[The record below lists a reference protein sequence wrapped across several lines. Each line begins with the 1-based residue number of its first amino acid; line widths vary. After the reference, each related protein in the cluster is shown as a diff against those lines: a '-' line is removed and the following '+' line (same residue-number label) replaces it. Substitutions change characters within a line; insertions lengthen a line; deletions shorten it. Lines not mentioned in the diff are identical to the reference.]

1 MSPCPW
7 EALLPS
13 VGTDALGDAAYA
25 AVEQHVESC
34 PDCKFALEELAHR
47 WVDHPAVLPCPERSP
62 RIPGFEIQCELGRGG
77 MGVVYLATEKGLDR
91 PFALKVL
98 PGAVGTDTFSAA
110 RRELAARGPR
120 GFEHPPSQRRAALWL
135 WRGGRLAVP
144 GARIH
149 PWRQSQDEAGR
160 PASAEG
166 GCGPRPDGRPGRRL
180 HPRPRLAPPGQVRG
194 QEPVPPRRLNP
205 AIPLDLDTLCRK
217 CFEKE
222 PSRRYGSADALAVD
236 FGRWLD
242 GRPILARPVSSL
254 EILCDRSD
262 CRDCED
268 QILPEFSCMAASVVF
283 EWNDRTSGIL
293 DRQVRDFTSAKWRV
307 SAEPTLIEFAVS
319 EGAGRYGATQ
329 RA

>member
-13 VGTDALGDAAYA
+13 VATDALGDAAYA
-25 AVEQHVESC
+25 AIEQHVESC

-47 WVDHPAVLPCPERSP
+47 WVEGPLVLPCPERSP

-91 PFALKVL
+91 LVALKVL
-98 PGAVGTDTFSAA
+98 PGAVGADTFSAA
-110 RRELAARGPR
+110 RRRWLREARAVSSIRHPDDSATLLAGPR
-120 GFEHPPSQRRAALWL
+120 GTPCYMAPEQTAAAHAAIGPAADIYALGVIL
-135 WRGGRLAVP
+135 YELLT
-144 GARIH
+144 
-149 PWRQSQDEAGR
+149 GR
-160 PASAEG
+160 PPIEG
-166 GCGPRPDGRPGRRL
+166 RSVIETLD
-180 HPRPRLAPPGQVRG
+180 QVRG
-194 QEPVPPRRLNP
+194 QEPVPPRWLNP

-217 CFEKE
+217 CLEKE
-222 PSRRYGSADALAVD
+222 PSRRYASADALAVD
-236 FGRWLD
+236 LGRWLD

-262 CRDCED
+262 CRNCED
-268 QILPEFSCMAASVVF
+268 QIVPEFSCMAASVVF
-283 EWNDRTSGIL
+283 EWNNRTSGIL

-307 SAEPTLIEFAVS
+307 SGEPTLIEFAVS
-319 EGAGRYGATQ
+319 EGTGRYGATQ